1 MLPTG
6 RFSPACLPGCRY
18 NLRTMTRVE
27 YNTDPDDRDLI
38 ERLQAGDREACTVC
52 IERYSPRIYRLA
64 LRLMK
69 NEADAEDVLQETFL
83 SAFKAIDRFEGRSNL
98 GTWLYRIAYNAAM
111 MRLRRANPSTLS
123 VDEKM
128 AEAEQGYTLPRQLFD
143 WCCLPE
149 KEFATEEVREEL
161 ERALGTLSPALR
173 SAFVLREMEGLSTK
187 ETAGILDISPAAV
200 KKRLQRA
207 RIDLREEL
215 SNYFAVHRENGNG
228 SG

>member
-1 MLPTG
+1 
-6 RFSPACLPGCRY
+6 
-18 NLRTMTRVE
+18 MTRVE
-27 YNTDPDDRDLI
+27 NNTGNDDLDLI
-38 ERLQAGDREACTVC
+38 ERLQAGEKQACADC
-52 IERYSPRIYRLA
+52 IERYSPRIYHLA

-83 SAFKAIDRFEGRSNL
+83 SAFKGIDSFEGRSNL
-98 GTWLYRIAYNAAM
+98 GTWLYRIAYNTAM
-111 MRLRRANPSTLS
+111 MRLRRASPPILS

-128 AEAEQGYTLPRQLFD
+128 AEAEQGYTLPQQLFD

-187 ETAGILDISPAAV
+187 ETAGVLDISPSAV

-207 RIDLREEL
+207 RMDLREEL
-215 SNYFAVHRENGNG
+215 STYFAGHYGNGNG
-228 SG
+228 QG